1 MGVIELD
8 NNATTRP
15 SPAVIEA
22 MTRAL
27 GETWHNPSSVH
38 RAGQEARRAV
48 ELARAS
54 LAKLINAKP
63 RELTLT
69 SGGTE
74 ALDLAIKGVLES
86 RGLFAPGAAKPVL
99 VTTKVEH
106 AAIRELA
113 DDLARRSAA
122 DVCYLPITREGRIA
136 MTDAAKE
143 MITPDAVVA
152 VQWANN
158 ETGVIQPVRELSEA
172 CQAARATLI
181 IDGTQWV
188 GKMPTDVS
196 RELFDALI
204 FAPHKWHG
212 PKGVGV
218 LWSKPGLR
226 LRPQLLGTQELG
238 RRGGTENVPA
248 IIGAGVAAEEA
259 VTWLADAAGRDG
271 VAALRDRFEAKVFE
285 ALPDTARN
293 SPSESSRR
301 LWNTT
306 NLGFPNLEAEA
317 LLLLLSEQ
325 GLAASAGAACS
336 SGSLDPSPV
345 LLAIGVPEAIAH
357 GSLRFSLSKHTTQ
370 DEIDAAAA
378 IVIAAVVRL
387 RKSWR

>member
-1 MGVIELD
+1 MIELD

-15 SPAVIEA
+15 SPGVIDA
-22 MTRAL
+22 MARAL
-27 GETWHNPSSVH
+27 RETWHNPSSVH

-48 ELARAS
+48 ELARAA
-54 LAKLINAKP
+54 LARLINAKP

-86 RGLFAPGAAKPVL
+86 RGLFAPGASKPVL

-113 DDLARRSAA
+113 EDLTRRGAA
-122 DVCYLPITREGRIA
+122 EVRYLPITREGRV
-136 MTDAAKE
+136 DVGEAAAG
-143 MITPDAVVA
+143 MITEGAAVA

-158 ETGVIQPVRELSEA
+158 ETGAIQPIRELGA
-172 CQAARATLI
+172 MCQAQRATLI

-188 GKMPTDVS
+188 GKMPADVS
-196 RELFDALI
+196 RESFDALV

-218 LWSKPGLR
+218 LWSRPGLR
-226 LRPQLLGTQELG
+226 VRPQLLGTQELG

-248 IIGAGVAAEEA
+248 IIGAGVAADEA
-259 VTWLADAAGRDG
+259 GAWLADVSRRDE
-271 VAALRDRFEAKVFE
+271 VAALRDRFEELVLR
-285 ALPDTARN
+285 ALPDTVRN
-293 SPSESSRR
+293 SPTDPSLR

-325 GLAASAGAACS
+325 GVAASAGAACS

-345 LLAIGVPEAIAH
+345 LLAMGVPEAIAH
-357 GSLRFSLSKHTTQ
+357 GSLRFSLSKHTS
-370 DEIDAAAA
+370 AAEVEQAA
-378 IVIAAVVRL
+378 EIVIAAVAKL

>member
-1 MGVIELD
+1 VIELD

-15 SPAVIEA
+15 SAAVVEGVA
-22 MTRAL
+22 HAL
-27 GETWHNPSSVH
+27 AQTWHNPSSIH

-54 LAKLINAKP
+54 IARLVGTKP
-63 RELTLT
+63 RELIFT

-74 ALDLAIKGVLES
+74 ALDLAIKGMLES
-86 RGLFAPGAAKPVL
+86 RGMFAGTGGGNRPPVL

-113 DDLARRSAA
+113 DDLARRGGA
-122 DVCYLPITREGRIA
+122 DVRHLPVLRDGRV
-136 MTDAAKE
+136 DAARARE
-143 MITPDAVVA
+143 FIAPDAVVA

-158 ETGVIQPVRELSEA
+158 ETGAIQPVRELGEMCRQVGASLVVDA
-172 CQAARATLI
+172 
-181 IDGTQWV
+181 TQWV
-188 GKMPTDVS
+188 GKMPTDLSV
-196 RELFDALI
+196 EPFDAAA

-218 LWSKPGLR
+218 LWARAGVR
-226 LRPQLLGTQELG
+226 MRPQLLGTQELG

-248 IIGAGVAAEEA
+248 IVGAGIAAEEA
-259 VTWLADAAGRDG
+259 LAWLADASHRDRMAG
-271 VAALRDRFEAKVFE
+271 LRDRFERAVID
-285 ALPDTARN
+285 ALPDTASN
-293 SPSESSRR
+293 SPIDPTVR

-306 NLGFPNLEAEA
+306 NLGFPSLEAEA

-345 LLAIGVPEAIAH
+345 LLAMGVPEAIAH

-370 DEIDAAAA
+370 EEIDRAAEV
-378 IVIAAVVRL
+378 VIAAVARL
-387 RKSWR
+387 RKSWK